1 MDISF
6 LVLGVALAMCGL
18 GSLMDR
24 NARKA
29 KRERRLPRLPR

>member
-6 LVLGVALAMCGL
+6 LVLGFAVVMCGR
-18 GSLMDR
+18 GSLMER

-29 KRERRLPRLPR
+29 KRERRLTRIPC